1 MKKRYLIY
9 FTIILTFIIL
19 LIFYKK
25 SNNKELESSI
35 IYNKILNYSIT
46 KNLEEFSINKN
57 FQENSAEDYFFRGL
71 KSYYNNDFLQAKELL
86 RHAELKNSKDFIL
99 NLYVIFFI
107 NNCIYKLNGNGD
119 PQRVRF
125 IIENIDKYPILAND
139 VNFIWENFSTIL
151 STKESR
157 DTAIYLLEKYIKN
170 SINILP
176 ANRLKL
182 KGYVAIFKMMNKNY
196 AESIYLF
203 YEIISEAES
212 IKDINLKNSIRIKV
226 YEYIG
231 NMHFILHDYEI
242 AIEKYNLAIDI
253 PMKDQ
258 YENASSKYGAY
269 TNRTA
274 SYIQLKKYST
284 AREYSKKTLEI
295 IPFLP
300 DKIVDGVKIFVYNN
314 LARIELYQNN
324 LDKAKN
330 YLKLCDELLN
340 QNRNKGI
347 LNNDIFVEL
356 SYCELYIEE
365 KNYLQAKDLLEEL
378 SKKNSVNQ
386 LGFESEIY
394 SLQMELY
401 EKTREFDKY
410 SIAHEKLIHVNRE
423 FDFQVKK
430 DYLKFIEKSFI
441 ADQLKEQE
449 KISSL
454 KIRLLIYSILIITAF
469 IFFQITRIS
478 RLKKN
483 NFIDQLTNVYNRKY
497 LNKILENLDKKN
509 SKSIEIGVLMLDIDY
524 FKKYNDNYG
533 HIQGDYVIKSVADIL
548 NSSIERGDCVIRY
561 GGEEFLIILKNKNS
575 LDLEN
580 IYMKIF
586 RRLEEKNIPHKF
598 SLVSDHITLSVGG
611 AKNIIKNSDDLSKLI
626 NDADSSLYHSKE
638 SGRNRFSLFENHN

>member
-9 FTIILTFIIL
+9 FTTILTFLIL

-46 KNLEEFSINKN
+46 KNLEKLSIDNN
-57 FQENSAEDYFFRGL
+57 FQKNSAEDYFFRGL

-86 RHAELKNSKDFIL
+86 RHSELKNSKDSIL
-99 NLYVIFFI
+99 KLYLNFFI
-107 NNCIYKLNGNGD
+107 NNCIYKLSGSGD
-119 PQRVRF
+119 LQRIRY
-125 IIENIDKYPILAND
+125 IIDSIDKYPILAND
-139 VNFIWENFSTIL
+139 INFIWENFSTIL
-151 STKESR
+151 SNKKDR
-157 DTAIYLLEKYIKN
+157 KTAIYLLEKYIKDSDN
-170 SINILP
+170 TTP
-176 ANRLKL
+176 ANKLKL

-203 YEIISEAES
+203 YDIISESEN
-212 IKDINLKNSIRIKV
+212 IKDINLRNSIKIKA

-231 NMHFILHDYEI
+231 NMHFILHDYET
-242 AIEKYNLAIDI
+242 AIEKYNLAINI

-314 LARIELYQNN
+314 LARIEIYQDHLKKAKQYLEQCEELLYQN
-324 LDKAKN
+324 KN
-330 YLKLCDELLN
+330 N
-340 QNRNKGI
+340 GI

-356 SYCELYIEE
+356 SYCELYIAE
-365 KNYLQAKDLLEEL
+365 KNYLQAEKLLENILTE
-378 SKKNSVNQ
+378 NNINQ
-386 LGFESEIY
+386 LGFENEIY

-401 EKTREFDKY
+401 GKTKEFDKY

-423 FDFQVKK
+423 FDFQIKK

-454 KIRLLIYSILIITAF
+454 KIRILIYSILIIITF
-469 IFFQITRIS
+469 ILFQITRIS

-483 NFIDQLTNVYNRKY
+483 NFIDQLTNSYNRKY

-509 SKSIEIGVLMLDIDY
+509 SKSIELGVLMLDIDY

-533 HIQGDYVIKSVADIL
+533 HIQGDYVIKSVANIL

-575 LDLEN
+575 LNLKN
-580 IYMKIF
+580 TYMKIF
-586 RRLEEKNIPHKF
+586 RKLEEKNITHEF
-598 SLVSDHITLSVGG
+598 SLVSNHITLSVGG
-611 AKNIIKNSDDLSKLI
+611 TKNTVKNSNDLSKLI
-626 NDADSSLYHSKE
+626 NDADSALYQSKNE
-638 SGRNRFSLFENHN
+638 GRNRFSLFKNHS

>member
-9 FTIILTFIIL
+9 FTIILTFLIL
-19 LIFYKK
+19 LIFYKE

-35 IYNKILNYSIT
+35 IYNKIFNYSIT
-46 KNLEEFSINKN
+46 KNLDEFSIDKS

-86 RHAELKNSKDFIL
+86 RHAELKNSKDSIL
-99 NLYVIFFI
+99 KLYLNFFI
-107 NNCIYKLNGNGD
+107 NNCIYKLSGNGD
-119 PQRVRF
+119 LQRVRY
-125 IIENIDKYPILAND
+125 IIDSIDKYPILAND

-151 STKESR
+151 SNKKDRKTV
-157 DTAIYLLEKYIKN
+157 IYLLEKYIKDSDN
-170 SINILP
+170 TTP
-176 ANRLKL
+176 ANKLKL

-203 YEIISEAES
+203 YDIISESEN
-212 IKDINLKNSIRIKV
+212 IKDINLRNSIKIKA

-231 NMHFILHDYEI
+231 NMHFILHDYET

-300 DKIVDGVKIFVYNN
+300 DQIVDGVKIFIYNN
-314 LARIELYQNN
+314 LVRIELYQNN
-324 LDKAKN
+324 LEKAKE
-330 YLKLCDELLN
+330 YLNLCDELLN

-347 LNNDIFVEL
+347 LNNDVFVEL

-365 KNYLQAKDLLEEL
+365 KNYPLAEKLLEEI
-378 SKKNSVNQ
+378 SIKNSINQ
-386 LGFESEIY
+386 LDFESEIY

-401 EKTREFDKY
+401 EKTKEFDKY

-423 FDFQVKK
+423 FDSQVKK

-449 KISSL
+449 KISNL
-454 KIRLLIYSILIITAF
+454 KIRILIYSILIITTF

-509 SKSIEIGVLMLDIDY
+509 SKPIEIGVLMLDIDY

-533 HIQGDYVIKSVADIL
+533 HIQGDYVIKSVAEIL
-548 NSSIERGDCVIRY
+548 NSSIESGDCVIRY
-561 GGEEFLIILKNKNS
+561 GGEEFLIILKNRNS
-575 LDLEN
+575 LNLEN
-580 IYMKIF
+580 IYMKLF
-586 RRLEEKNIPHKF
+586 KRLEEKNIPHKF
-598 SLVSDHITLSVGG
+598 SLVSDHVTLSVGG
-611 AKNIIKNSDDLSKLI
+611 AKNIVKNSTDLSNLI
-626 NDADSSLYHSKE
+626 NDADSSLYQSKE
-638 SGRNRFSLFENHN
+638 SGRDRFTLFENHN

>member
-1 MKKRYLIY
+1 MTYR
-9 FTIILTFIIL
+9 
-19 LIFYKK
+19 
-25 SNNKELESSI
+25 ELKSSI

-46 KNLEEFSINKN
+46 KNLEDFSIDKN

-71 KSYYNNDFLQAKELL
+71 RSYYNNDFLHAKEFLK
-86 RHAELKNSKDFIL
+86 HAELKNSKDFIL
-99 NLYVIFFI
+99 NLYVNFFI

-212 IKDINLKNSIRIKV
+212 IKDINLKNSIRIKA

-231 NMHFILHDYEI
+231 NMHFILHDYET

-324 LDKAKN
+324 LEKAKE
-330 YLKLCDELLN
+330 YLKLCDELLY
-340 QNRNKGI
+340 QNKNMGI
-347 LNNDIFVEL
+347 LNNDVFLEL

-365 KNYLQAKDLLEEL
+365 KNYLLAEKLLEEI
-378 SKKNSVNQ
+378 SIKNSINQ

-401 EKTREFDKY
+401 EKTKEFDKY
-410 SIAHEKLIHVNRE
+410 SIAHEKLIHVNKE

-449 KISSL
+449 KISNL
-454 KIRLLIYSILIITAF
+454 KIRFLIYSILIITAF

-483 NFIDQLTNVYNRKY
+483 NFIDQLTNVFNRKY
-497 LNKILENLDKKN
+497 LKKILENLDKKN

-533 HIQGDYVIKSVADIL
+533 HIQGDYVIKSVAEIL

-561 GGEEFLIILKNKNS
+561 GGEEFLIILKNRNS

-586 RRLEEKNIPHKF
+586 KRLEEKNIPHKF

-611 AKNIIKNSDDLSKLI
+611 AKNIVKNSTDLSNLI
-626 NDADSSLYHSKE
+626 NDADSSLYQSKE
-638 SGRNRFSLFENHN
+638 RGRNRFTLFKNHS

>member
-1 MKKRYLIY
+1 
-9 FTIILTFIIL
+9 
-19 LIFYKK
+19 
-25 SNNKELESSI
+25 
-35 IYNKILNYSIT
+35 
-46 KNLEEFSINKN
+46 
-57 FQENSAEDYFFRGL
+57 
-71 KSYYNNDFLQAKELL
+71 
-86 RHAELKNSKDFIL
+86 
-99 NLYVIFFI
+99 
-107 NNCIYKLNGNGD
+107 
-119 PQRVRF
+119 
-125 IIENIDKYPILAND
+125 
-139 VNFIWENFSTIL
+139 
-151 STKESR
+151 
-157 DTAIYLLEKYIKN
+157 
-170 SINILP
+170 
-176 ANRLKL
+176 
-182 KGYVAIFKMMNKNY
+182 MMNKNY

-203 YEIISEAES
+203 YDIISESEN
-212 IKDINLKNSIRIKV
+212 IKDINLRNSIKIKA

-231 NMHFILHDYEI
+231 NMHFILHNYET

-314 LARIELYQNN
+314 LARIEIYQNN
-324 LDKAKN
+324 LEKAKE
-330 YLKLCDELLN
+330 YLNLCDELLN

-347 LNNDIFVEL
+347 LNNDVFVEL

-365 KNYLQAKDLLEEL
+365 KNYPLAEKLLEEI
-378 SKKNSVNQ
+378 SIKNSINQ

-401 EKTREFDKY
+401 EKTKEFDKY

-423 FDFQVKK
+423 FDSQVKK

-449 KISSL
+449 KISNL
-454 KIRLLIYSILIITAF
+454 KIKLLIYSILIITAF

-509 SKSIEIGVLMLDIDY
+509 SKPIEIGVLMLDIDY

-533 HIQGDYVIKSVADIL
+533 HIQGDYVIKSVAEIL

-561 GGEEFLIILKNKNS
+561 GGEEFLIILKNRNS

-580 IYMKIF
+580 IYMKLF
-586 RRLEEKNIPHKF
+586 KRLEEKNIPHKF
-598 SLVSDHITLSVGG
+598 SLVSDHVTLSVGG
-611 AKNIIKNSDDLSKLI
+611 AKNIVKNSTDLSNLI
-626 NDADSSLYHSKE
+626 NDADSSLYQSKE
-638 SGRNRFSLFENHN
+638 RGRDRFTLFENHN

>member
-1 MKKRYLIY
+1 MKKKYLIY

-86 RHAELKNSKDFIL
+86 RHAELKNSKDSIL
-99 NLYVIFFI
+99 KLYLNFFI

-212 IKDINLKNSIRIKV
+212 LKDINLKNSIRIKA

-231 NMHFILHDYEI
+231 NMHFILHDYET
-242 AIEKYNLAIDI
+242 AIDI
-253 PMKDQ
+253 PIENQ
-258 YENASSKYGAY
+258 YENTSSKYGAY

-314 LARIELYQNN
+314 LARIEIYQDHLKKAKQYLEQCEELLYQN
-324 LDKAKN
+324 KN
-330 YLKLCDELLN
+330 N
-340 QNRNKGI
+340 GI

-356 SYCELYIEE
+356 SYCELYIAE
-365 KNYLQAKDLLEEL
+365 KNYLQAEKLLENILTE
-378 SKKNSVNQ
+378 NNTNQ
-386 LGFESEIY
+386 LGFENEIY
-394 SLQMELY
+394 YLQMELY
-401 EKTREFDKY
+401 GKTKEFDKY

-423 FDFQVKK
+423 FDFQIKK

-454 KIRLLIYSILIITAF
+454 KIRILIYSILIIITF
-469 IFFQITRIS
+469 ILFQITRIS

-483 NFIDQLTNVYNRKY
+483 NFIDQLTNSYNRKY

-509 SKSIEIGVLMLDIDY
+509 SKSIELGVLMLDIDY

-533 HIQGDYVIKSVADIL
+533 HIQGDYVIKSVANIL

-575 LDLEN
+575 LNLKN
-580 IYMKIF
+580 TYMKIF
-586 RRLEEKNIPHKF
+586 RKLEEKNITHEF
-598 SLVSDHITLSVGG
+598 SLVSNHITLSVGG
-611 AKNIIKNSDDLSKLI
+611 TKNTVKNSNDLSKLI
-626 NDADSSLYHSKE
+626 NDADSALYQSKNE
-638 SGRNRFSLFENHN
+638 GRNRFSLFKNHS

>member
-1 MKKRYLIY
+1 MKKRYSLY
-9 FTIILTFIIL
+9 FTIILTFLIL
-19 LIFYKK
+19 FISYKK
-25 SNNKELESSI
+25 SNNKELKSSI

-46 KNLEEFSINKN
+46 KNLEDFSIDKN

-71 KSYYNNDFLQAKELL
+71 RSYYNNDFLHAKEFLK
-86 RHAELKNSKDFIL
+86 HAELKNSKDFIL
-99 NLYVIFFI
+99 NLYVNFFI

-212 IKDINLKNSIRIKV
+212 IKDINLKNSIRIKA

-231 NMHFILHDYEI
+231 NMHFILHDYET

-324 LDKAKN
+324 LEKAKE
-330 YLKLCDELLN
+330 YLKLCDELLY
-340 QNRNKGI
+340 QNKNMGI
-347 LNNDIFVEL
+347 LNNDVFLEL

-365 KNYLQAKDLLEEL
+365 KNYLLAEKLLEEI
-378 SKKNSVNQ
+378 SIKNSINQ

-401 EKTREFDKY
+401 EKTKEFDKY
-410 SIAHEKLIHVNRE
+410 SIAHEKLIHVNKE

-449 KISSL
+449 KISNL
-454 KIRLLIYSILIITAF
+454 KIRFLIYSILIITAF

-483 NFIDQLTNVYNRKY
+483 NFIDQLTNVFNRKY
-497 LNKILENLDKKN
+497 LKKILENLDKKN

-533 HIQGDYVIKSVADIL
+533 HIQGDYVIKSVAEIL

-561 GGEEFLIILKNKNS
+561 GGEEFLIILKNRNS

-586 RRLEEKNIPHKF
+586 KRLEEKNIPHKF

-611 AKNIIKNSDDLSKLI
+611 AKNIVKNSTDLSNLI
-626 NDADSSLYHSKE
+626 NDADSSLYQSKE
-638 SGRNRFSLFENHN
+638 RGRNRFTLFKNHS

>member
-9 FTIILTFIIL
+9 FTIILTFLIL

-46 KNLEEFSINKN
+46 KNLEELSIDKN
-57 FQENSAEDYFFRGL
+57 FQENSTEDYFFRGL

-86 RHAELKNSKDFIL
+86 RHAELKNSKDSIL
-99 NLYVIFFI
+99 KLYLNFFI
-107 NNCIYKLNGNGD
+107 NNCIYKLSGSGD
-119 PQRVRF
+119 LQRVRY
-125 IIENIDKYPILAND
+125 IIDSIDKYPILAND

-151 STKESR
+151 STKKDRETS
-157 DTAIYLLEKYIKN
+157 IYLLEKYIKDSDN
-170 SINILP
+170 ATP
-176 ANRLKL
+176 ANKLKL

-203 YEIISEAES
+203 YDIISESEN
-212 IKDINLKNSIRIKV
+212 IKDINLRNSIKIKA

-231 NMHFILHDYEI
+231 NMHFILHDYET

-300 DKIVDGVKIFVYNN
+300 DQIVDGVKIFIYNN
-314 LARIELYQNN
+314 LVRIELYQNN
-324 LDKAKN
+324 LEKAKE
-330 YLKLCDELLN
+330 YLNLCDELLN

-347 LNNDIFVEL
+347 LNNDVFVEL

-365 KNYLQAKDLLEEL
+365 KNYPLVEKLLEEI
-378 SKKNSVNQ
+378 SIKNSINQ

-401 EKTREFDKY
+401 EKTKEFDKY

-423 FDFQVKK
+423 FDSQVKK

-449 KISSL
+449 KISNL

-509 SKSIEIGVLMLDIDY
+509 SKPIEIGVLMLDIDY

-533 HIQGDYVIKSVADIL
+533 HIQGDYVIKSVAEIL

-561 GGEEFLIILKNKNS
+561 GGEEFLIILKNRNS

-586 RRLEEKNIPHKF
+586 KRLEEKNIPHKF
-598 SLVSDHITLSVGG
+598 SLVSDHVTLSVGG
-611 AKNIIKNSDDLSKLI
+611 AKNIVKNSTDLSNLI
-626 NDADSSLYHSKE
+626 NDADSSLYQSKE
-638 SGRNRFSLFENHN
+638 SGRDRFTLFENHN

>member
-1 MKKRYLIY
+1 MKKRYIIIFIVFLIS
-9 FTIILTFIIL
+9 LTLFF
-19 LIFYKK
+19 FYKR

-35 IYNKILNYSIT
+35 IYKKILNYSIT
-46 KNLEEFSINKN
+46 KDLEEFSNDKN

-71 KSYYNNDFLQAKELL
+71 ESYYNNDFLQAKELL
-86 RHAELKNSKDFIL
+86 RHAELKNSKDSIL
-99 NLYVIFFI
+99 KLYLNFFI
-107 NNCIYKLNGNGD
+107 NNCIYKLSGSGD
-119 PQRVRF
+119 LQRVRA
-125 IIENIDKYPILAND
+125 IVDSIDKYPILAND

-151 STKESR
+151 SNREYR
-157 DTAIYLLEKYIKN
+157 DTAIYLLEKYIKDSDN
-170 SINILP
+170 TTP
-176 ANRLKL
+176 ANKLKL

-203 YEIISEAES
+203 YDIISESENIKNINLRNS
-212 IKDINLKNSIRIKV
+212 IKIKA

-231 NMHFILHDYEI
+231 NMHFILHDYET

-324 LDKAKN
+324 LEKAKE

-347 LNNDIFVEL
+347 LNNDVFVEL

-365 KNYLQAKDLLEEL
+365 KNYLLAEKLLEDI
-378 SKKNSVNQ
+378 SIKNNINQ

-401 EKTREFDKY
+401 EKTKEFDKY

-423 FDFQVKK
+423 FDSQVKK

-449 KISSL
+449 KISNL
-454 KIRLLIYSILIITAF
+454 KIRLLIYSVLIITAF

-483 NFIDQLTNVYNRKY
+483 NFIDQLTNVFNRKY
-497 LNKILENLDKKN
+497 LNKILETLDKKN
-509 SKSIEIGVLMLDIDY
+509 SKPIEIGVLMLDIDY

-548 NSSIERGDCVIRY
+548 NSSIEREDCVIRY
-561 GGEEFLIILKNKNS
+561 GGEEFLIILKNRNS
-575 LDLEN
+575 LDLKK

-586 RRLEEKNIPHKF
+586 KRLEEKNIPHKF

-611 AKNIIKNSDDLSKLI
+611 AKNIVKNSTDLSNLI
-626 NDADSSLYHSKE
+626 NDADSSLYHSKNE
-638 SGRNRFSLFENHN
+638 GRNRFSLFKNHS

>member
-1 MKKRYLIY
+1 MKKRYSLY
-9 FTIILTFIIL
+9 FTIILTFLIL

-46 KNLEEFSINKN
+46 KNLEDFSIDKN

-71 KSYYNNDFLQAKELL
+71 RSYYNHDFLHAKEFLK
-86 RHAELKNSKDFIL
+86 HAELKNSKDFIL
-99 NLYVIFFI
+99 NLYVNFFI

-157 DTAIYLLEKYIKN
+157 DTAIYLLKKYIKN

-203 YEIISEAES
+203 YDIISESEN
-212 IKDINLKNSIRIKV
+212 IKDINLRNSIKIKA

-231 NMHFILHDYEI
+231 NMHFILHDYET
-242 AIEKYNLAIDI
+242 AIEKYNLAINI

-324 LDKAKN
+324 LEKAKE
-330 YLKLCDELLN
+330 YLKLCDELLY
-340 QNRNKGI
+340 QNKNMGI
-347 LNNDIFVEL
+347 LNNDVFVEL

-365 KNYLQAKDLLEEL
+365 KNYLLAEKLLEEI
-378 SKKNSVNQ
+378 SIKNSLNQ

-401 EKTREFDKY
+401 EKTKEFDKY

-449 KISSL
+449 KISNL

-483 NFIDQLTNVYNRKY
+483 NFIDQLTNVFNRKY
-497 LNKILENLDKKN
+497 LKKILENLDKKN

-533 HIQGDYVIKSVADIL
+533 HIQGDYVIKSVAEIL

-561 GGEEFLIILKNKNS
+561 GGEEFLIILKNRNS

-586 RRLEEKNIPHKF
+586 KRLEEKNIPHKF
-598 SLVSDHITLSVGG
+598 SLVSDHVTLSVGG
-611 AKNIIKNSDDLSKLI
+611 AKNIVKNSTDLSNLI
-626 NDADSSLYHSKE
+626 NDADSSLYQSKE
-638 SGRNRFSLFENHN
+638 MGRNRFTLFENHN

>member
-1 MKKRYLIY
+1 MKKRYSLY
-9 FTIILTFIIL
+9 FTIILTFLIL

-46 KNLEEFSINKN
+46 KNLEDFSIDKN

-71 KSYYNNDFLQAKELL
+71 RSYYNHDFLHAKEFLK
-86 RHAELKNSKDFIL
+86 HAELKNSKDFIL
-99 NLYVIFFI
+99 NLYVNFFI

-203 YEIISEAES
+203 YDIISESEN
-212 IKDINLKNSIRIKV
+212 IKDINLRNSIKIKA

-231 NMHFILHDYEI
+231 NMHFILHDYET
-242 AIEKYNLAIDI
+242 AIEKYNLAINI

-324 LDKAKN
+324 LEKAKE
-330 YLKLCDELLN
+330 YLKLCDELLY
-340 QNRNKGI
+340 QNKNMGI
-347 LNNDIFVEL
+347 LNNDVFVEL

-365 KNYLQAKDLLEEL
+365 KNYLLAEKLLEEI
-378 SKKNSVNQ
+378 SIKNSINQ

-401 EKTREFDKY
+401 EKTKEFDKY

-449 KISSL
+449 KISNL

-497 LNKILENLDKKN
+497 LKKILENLDKKN

-533 HIQGDYVIKSVADIL
+533 HIQGDYVIKSVAEIL

-561 GGEEFLIILKNKNS
+561 GGEEFLIILKNRNS

-586 RRLEEKNIPHKF
+586 KRLEEKNIPHKF

-611 AKNIIKNSDDLSKLI
+611 AKNIVKNSTDLSNLI
-626 NDADSSLYHSKE
+626 NDADSSLYQSKE
-638 SGRNRFSLFENHN
+638 RGRNRFTLFENHN